1 MAALQDA
8 LQTLSPIDA
17 ITVPQSP
24 TDLET
29 FLNTTFDTSQL
40 LIDSIPLP
48 APASLP
54 TRPRSSTTTSI
65 ASSASEITLSSA
77 RPDSPPPD
85 VSKLQKA
92 WGKPLRL
99 AAKDNPL
106 GMSVYKLAGT
116 DGKGAWFARRSV
128 HCGLGFERW
137 KRALQ
142 QEFPATMKIDGG
154 PGVGNIRGIGGERCV
169 ECREAGG
176 GKMEVYHLSAQFP
189 GPTSPRDFVTML
201 MTTERRE
208 EGGPRQ
214 FMIVSK
220 PCIHPQTPVRD
231 GFIRGQYQSVEL
243 IREVPVIPPPTKSAS
258 MNDLTAAG
266 QPAKPRKRA
275 ESQASSLNRSA
286 VLRNANSSHPS
297 APARTPSEDR
307 RQRGHTISFAGSRGV
322 DAKGEYHDIPA
333 DDPERNPVEW
343 IMLTRSDPGG
353 SVPRFMV
360 ERGTPG
366 SIVADAAKFL
376 NWACSAALDVVG
388 DEVPSRVDGAADE
401 SPEES
406 ETEIEHPAGPGE
418 EPRPRPPPAPRAHP
432 QPPRAHP
439 PPRASTEISLREF
452 QTNGHLAG
460 LDGVRDPPPN
470 EHYTPPITTASL
482 SPPEQN
488 NKGVLSMVTNAAS
501 AISNFLPS
509 AGYAAALPHAQGRE
523 RRYSTSSSSSEEE
536 EEEEGEGEGE
546 TDLGSPSAGS
556 YVSFTSARERGSF
569 DDADESADAASVDT
583 APVPPVY
590 GVPAPLGPSSSEESA
605 VLPDTAIQ
613 TVPPRP
619 SSSSSLVVEDAGV
632 LRARRRAAAAVEKEE
647 GKFRERKKR
656 LVEKVEKVRRKEGE
670 ESEKLR
676 KAEERY
682 ERDLAREKGRL
693 EREVERIERRR
704 AREEA
709 KVTAGKGKGEG
720 EAEKE
725 VQVLRVER
733 ELLRR
738 QVGELQRENT
748 VLAMGIGR
756 MEGGEKMLSE
766 LRGGRA
772 ESLGVVTPAAEGKE
786 NVKV

>member
-24 TDLET
+24 TGLET

-40 LIDSIPLP
+40 LIDSVPLP

-142 QEFPATMKIDGG
+142 QEFPETMKIDGG

-189 GPTSPRDFVTML
+189 GPTTPRDFVTML
-201 MTTERRE
+201 LTTERRE

-220 PCIHPQTPVRD
+220 PCIHPQTPERD

-243 IREVPVIPPPTKSAS
+243 IREVPVLPPPTKSAS
-258 MNDLTAAG
+258 MNDLTA
-266 QPAKPRKRA
+266 KPRKRA
-275 ESQASSLNRSA
+275 ESQASSLTRSA
-286 VLRNANSSHPS
+286 VLRNANSTHP

-376 NWACSAALDVVG
+376 NWACSAALDVAG
-388 DEVPSRVDGAADE
+388 DELPPRVDGAADE

-406 ETEIEHPAGPGE
+406 ETEIEHPAVPGE
-418 EPRPRPPPAPRAHP
+418 EPRPRLPSAPRAHP
-432 QPPRAHP
+432 HPHPHPHP

-460 LDGVRDPPPN
+460 LDGIRDPPPN

-482 SPPEQN
+482 SPPSSN
-488 NKGVLSMVTNAAS
+488 NRGVLSMVTNAAS

-509 AGYAAALPHAQGRE
+509 AGYAAALPHVRE
-523 RRYSTSSSSSEEE
+523 RRYSTSSTSSSEEE
-536 EEEEGEGEGE
+536 EEEGEGD

-556 YVSFTSARERGSF
+556 YMSFASARERGSF
-569 DDADESADAASVDT
+569 DDADESADAASVDV
-583 APVPPVY
+583 AAVPPVY
-590 GVPAPLGPSSSEESA
+590 GVPAPMGPSSSEESA
-605 VLPDTAIQ
+605 VLPDPAIR
-613 TVPPRP
+613 TLPPRP

-632 LRARRRAAAAVEKEE
+632 LRARRRAAAAIEKEE
-647 GKFRERKKR
+647 GKFREKKKR
-656 LVEKVEKVRRKEGE
+656 LIEKLEKVRRKEGAE
-670 ESEKLR
+670 GGEKLR

-682 ERDLAREKGRL
+682 TRDLAREESRL

-709 KVTAGKGKGEG
+709 KVTSGKGKGEG
-720 EAEKE
+720 EAERE

-756 MEGGEKMLSE
+756 MEGGEKVLSE

-772 ESLGVVTPAAEGKE
+772 ESLGVVTGPVGGGKE

>member
-1 MAALQDA
+1 MAALQNA

-40 LIDSIPLP
+40 LIDSVPLP

-142 QEFPATMKIDGG
+142 QEFPETMKIDGG
-154 PGVGNIRGIGGERCV
+154 PGVSNIRGIGGERCV
-169 ECREAGG
+169 ECREVGG

-189 GPTSPRDFVTML
+189 GPTTPRDFVTML

-208 EGGPRQ
+208 ERGPRQ

-243 IREVPVIPPPTKSAS
+243 IREVPVLPPPTKSAS
-258 MNDLTAAG
+258 MNDLAATG
-266 QPAKPRKRA
+266 QPAKPPNERKRA

-286 VLRNANSSHPS
+286 VVRNANSSHPS
-297 APARTPSEDR
+297 RTPSEDR

-322 DAKGEYHDIPA
+322 DGKGEYHDIPA

-388 DEVPSRVDGAADE
+388 DEVPPRVDGAAE
-401 SPEES
+401 SAS
-406 ETEIEHPAGPGE
+406 EREAEIEHPVVPGE
-418 EPRPRPPPAPRAHP
+418 EPRPGPPHA
-432 QPPRAHP
+432 PRAHP

-452 QTNGHLAG
+452 QTNGHLAS
-460 LDGVRDPPPN
+460 LDGIRDPPPN
-470 EHYTPPITTASL
+470 EHYTPHITTASL
-482 SPPEQN
+482 CPPEQN
-488 NKGVLSMVTNAAS
+488 NRGVLSMVTNAAS

-509 AGYAAALPHAQGRE
+509 AGYAAALPHAQLRE
-523 RRYSTSSSSSEEE
+523 RRYSTSSSSSSEEE
-536 EEEEGEGEGE
+536 EGEGE
-546 TDLGSPSAGS
+546 TDLGSSSGGS
-556 YVSFTSARERGSF
+556 FMSFASARERGSF
-569 DDADESADAASVDT
+569 DDADESADAASVD
-583 APVPPVY
+583 AASVPPVY
-590 GVPAPLGPSSSEESA
+590 GVPAPMGPSSSEEST
-605 VLPDTAIQ
+605 VLPDAAIR
-613 TVPPRP
+613 TEPLRP

-632 LRARRRAAAAVEKEE
+632 LRARRRAAAAIEKEE
-647 GKFRERKKR
+647 GKFRERKRR
-656 LVEKVEKVRRKEGE
+656 LVEKIGKVRRKEGGE
-670 ESEKLR
+670 RNCEK
-676 KAEERY
+676 
-682 ERDLAREKGRL
+682 
-693 EREVERIERRR
+693 RRR
-704 AREEA
+704 GMC
-709 KVTAGKGKGEG
+709 V
-720 EAEKE
+720 
-725 VQVLRVER
+725 
-733 ELLRR
+733 
-738 QVGELQRENT
+738 
-748 VLAMGIGR
+748 I
-756 MEGGEKMLSE
+756 
-766 LRGGRA
+766 LRGRRA
-772 ESLGVVTPAAEGKE
+772 G
-786 NVKV
+786 